1 VGAIGYQYLCNSL
14 DLTAFG
20 PVRPA
25 RLAPVTRIL
34 RQDGNLSVPQK
45 SAPQSAE
52 PLDHLLFALKHEG
65 MELQILAEALPKVE
79 PSALLA
85 ELRRTP
91 NGSYI
96 RAACY
101 LWEHFTGQQL
111 SDLPAVGGAIH
122 RLFDPQDYVTGPDQY
137 VSRWRLRFNGLGSL
151 DYCATVRR
159 TERLQEALQGDVLA
173 DVDAFVHSLDRSM
186 LERAL
191 SWAYLSETE
200 SSYAIE
206 REAPGEDRQR
216 RFVRL
221 LQRAH
226 ERAPLSEDYLLE
238 LQNEIVANPYARAA
252 QFRQQQNRLRNALR
266 GAGGVTYLP
275 PPPEWVPELM
285 GALMAFSNRSA
296 EDIDPI
302 VFASVVSFG
311 FVFIHP
317 FMDGNGRLSRFLFH
331 HALCRSGRLA
341 EGGLLPVSVA
351 MKHNEAEYLSALQSF
366 SRPARERWSVRMVD
380 DTEFETRFNG
390 HPAMYRYWD
399 ATACVEYGFSM
410 ARQALDIHL
419 KQEVA
424 TIGRYDK
431 VYAAV
436 NARFDL
442 SGDDLATL
450 IISAL
455 QNQGVV
461 SKNRRKQFALQ
472 VPSEA
477 FGVIEQHA
485 RAALLAERPPSTGS

>member
-1 VGAIGYQYLCNSL
+1 
-14 DLTAFG
+14 
-20 PVRPA
+20 
-25 RLAPVTRIL
+25 
-34 RQDGNLSVPQK
+34 
-45 SAPQSAE
+45 
-52 PLDHLLFALKHEG
+52 
-65 MELQILAEALPKVE
+65 
-79 PSALLA
+79 
-85 ELRRTP
+85 
-91 NGSYI
+91 
-96 RAACY
+96 
-101 LWEHFTGQQL
+101 
-111 SDLPAVGGAIH
+111 
-122 RLFDPQDYVTGPDQY
+122 
-137 VSRWRLRFNGLGSL
+137 
-151 DYCATVRR
+151 
-159 TERLQEALQGDVLA
+159 
-173 DVDAFVHSLDRSM
+173 
-186 LERAL
+186 
-191 SWAYLSETE
+191 
-200 SSYAIE
+200 
-206 REAPGEDRQR
+206 
-216 RFVRL
+216 
-221 LQRAH
+221 
-226 ERAPLSEDYLLE
+226 
-238 LQNEIVANPYARAA
+238 
-252 QFRQQQNRLRNALR
+252 
-266 GAGGVTYLP
+266 
-275 PPPEWVPELM
+275 M

-341 EGGLLPVSVA
+341 EGSLLPVSVA
-351 MKHNEAEYLSALQSF
+351 MKSNETEYLSALQSF

-380 DTEFETRFNG
+380 DTEFETRFYG

-399 ATACVEYGFSM
+399 ATACVEFGFSM